1 MKAIYLALA
10 TPLLLTAC
18 AEEQSPAQFEKAAE
32 KITAEED
39 EAAVKAEQKNIEAA
53 ADAAAKLVEE
63 EARAEIE
70 QFQADEAEAAAE
82 E

>member
-10 TPLLLTAC
+10 TPLLLMAC
-18 AEEQSPAQFEKAAE
+18 VEEQNPAQSEKAAE
-32 KITAEED
+32 KIAAED
-39 EAAVKAEQKNIEAA
+39 DAAAVKAEQKSIEAA

-63 EARAEIE
+63 EARAEIQE
-70 QFQADEAEAAAE
+70 LQASEAKAATE

>member
-1 MKAIYLALA
+1 MKTIYLALA
-10 TPLLLTAC
+10 TPLFLTAC
-18 AEEQSPAQFEKAAE
+18 VEEQSPAQSEKAAE
-32 KITAEED
+32 KIAAED
-39 EAAVKAEQKNIEAA
+39 DAAAVKAEQKSIEAA

-70 QFQADEAEAAAE
+70 ELQASEAKAVAE

>member
-1 MKAIYLALA
+1 MKTIYLALA

-18 AEEQSPAQFEKAAE
+18 VEEQSPAQSEKAAE
-32 KITAEED
+32 KIAAED
-39 EAAVKAEQKNIEAA
+39 DAAAVKAKQKSIEAA

-63 EARAEIE
+63 EANSENKE
-70 QFQADEAEAAAE
+70 LQAGEAEAAAE